1 MQRFRESFSR
11 RPKDQQDSSPKDST
25 KNSPSS
31 PGSTKTIFGSTDG
44 GETSGASAF
53 PFAKPSLNLLVPP
66 TSMDQFDAGTRLIC
80 KDSDSNNN
88 SNNGSK
94 DNSAAATPESDD
106 SLAPL
111 MNRVE
116 ASLAV
121 ATDPAS
127 LLNSPSKSGRSRS
140 FDSAAAAAVR
150 AEAASKANSRRTYHR
165 AFIFLELPK
174 WRMLV
179 RKTATSSSSSLIHE
193 RDCFHCQHAY
203 ELAKRAAVSPPIS
216 SANSAS
222 SDGEESDNES
232 TSPRVRTSSTGEP
245 EDEDAT
251 SECIEGLP
259 TVILSLAPEV
269 EKPTEEED
277 SGLTFISLEVPIRT
291 KSGRSASVDSSYLQ
305 VPQQP
310 EIGICEL
317 PPVKAQRSRSI
328 DVALPVGPD
337 GPYIVVPTEKEQPII
352 TQ

>member
-11 RPKDQQDSSPKDST
+11 RPKDQDSSPKDST

-31 PGSTKTIFGSTDG
+31 PGSTKTLFTDS
-44 GETSGASAF
+44 GETSGIV
-53 PFAKPSLNLLVPP
+53 KPSFLAPP
-66 TSMDQFDAGTRLIC
+66 TSIDTLDVGTRLIC
-80 KDSDSNNN
+80 KDFDNSNN
-88 SNNGSK
+88 SNHGSRE
-94 DNSAAATPESDD
+94 NSAAATPESDD

-111 MNRVE
+111 MSRGEVN
-116 ASLAV
+116 LAIEP
-121 ATDPAS
+121 DPIS
-127 LLNSPSKSGRSRS
+127 LLNSPSKSGRSKS
-140 FDSAAAAAVR
+140 FDSAAAAASR
-150 AEAASKANSRRTYHR
+150 AEAASKASSRRNYHR

-179 RKTATSSSSSLIHE
+179 RKTASSSTASLIHE
-193 RDCFHCQHAY
+193 PDCIHCQHAY
-203 ELAKRAAVSPPIS
+203 ELAKKAAISPPIS

-232 TSPRVRTSSTGEP
+232 TSTHVRTSSTGEP
-245 EDEDAT
+245 EDEDVT

-269 EKPTEEED
+269 EKPVEEED
-277 SGLTFISLEVPIRT
+277 TGLTVISLEVPIRT